1 MRLDKWLWFARF
13 FRTRTLASEV
23 VSRGWVRV
31 NGTRVTKPARS
42 IAPGDVLT
50 LRQAGG
56 IRVIRV
62 LALTT
67 RRGPF
72 AEAQGLYADL
82 DDKDA

>member
-13 FRTRTLASEV
+13 YRTRTLAAEA
-23 VSRGWVRV
+23 VSRGWVRI
-31 NGTRVTKPARS
+31 NGARVTKPARS
-42 IAPGDVLT
+42 VGPGDVLT
-50 LRQAGG
+50 LRQGDA

-62 LALTT
+62 LGLAA

-72 AEAQGLYADL
+72 AEAQALYADL